1 VEYRAACGRGIG
13 MCGYT
18 AVPED
23 GFSAKIDFDKES
35 IKEIA
40 FDIEIICRYMYY

>member
-1 VEYRAACGRGIG
+1 MTIANTADSSDGDATFVEYRAACGRKIG

-23 GFSAKIDFDKES
+23 GRTSKCLTDLLT
-35 IKEIA
+35 
-40 FDIEIICRYMYY
+40 